1 VSLPPNECPSNFR
14 LAEYGTDAIPYA
26 GAGPDPYRLGPF
38 FAQLQSARER
48 LVAAARRGMRALGSG
63 NPIAEQDAAA
73 ELAMALEEE
82 HTIRNDLADLILNGL
97 RVAAEERPADL
108 YEVLAPLLLPGLQA
122 DIDEC
127 AAAVAALERDR
138 RAGR

>member
-1 VSLPPNECPSNFR
+1 LPSN
-14 LAEYGTDAIPYA
+14 LELGEYGTDIIPYGDA
-26 GAGPDPYRLGPF
+26 PPDRYKLGAL

-48 LVAAARRGMRALGSG
+48 LVAAARRGVRALGSG

-97 RVAAEERPADL
+97 RVAAKERPADL
-108 YEVLAPLLLPGLQA
+108 YEALAPLLLPGLQA